1 MRKNTVKAYAKLNLS
16 LDVLGKRE
24 DGFHSMRMV
33 MQSVDLTDNIEIIT
47 DTGGEICVRT
57 NLAYLPNDGR
67 NIAARAA
74 DEFAKA
80 TGVEYNGLELRIQKR
95 IPVCA
100 GMGGGSSDAAAVLK
114 GLNEMYETGLSVK
127 ELMEI
132 GLRLGADVPY
142 CIMGGTALAEGIG
155 EELTALTPIPDCWF
169 VICKPRFSA
178 STPLIFAK
186 LDAQRITQRPD
197 TAGML
202 AAIECGNLVDMSRH
216 MFNVFEPVVAGEHRE
231 IREQQHV
238 LISSGALGAS
248 MSGTGP
254 TVFGVFADRGD
265 AERACSELRER
276 ERTVFIT
283 KPV

>member
-1 MRKNTVKAYAKLNLS
+1 MIKITVKVYAKLNLS

-24 DGFHSMRMV
+24 DGFHNMRMV
-33 MQSVDLTDNIEIIT
+33 MQSVDFADVVEIT
-47 DTGGEICVRT
+47 ADTGGGIGVRT
-57 NLAYLPNDGR
+57 NLAYLPNDER
-67 NIAARAA
+67 NIAVRAA
-74 DEFAKA
+74 LEFARE
-80 TGVEYNGLELRIQKR
+80 TGVEYNGLELNIQKR

-114 GLNEMYETGLSVK
+114 GLNELYKTELSLEK
-127 ELMEI
+127 LMEI

-155 EELTALTPIPDCWF
+155 EILTPLRPIQDCWF

-178 STPLIFAK
+178 STPLIFSK
-186 LDAQRITQRPD
+186 LDSLRITQRPD
-197 TAGML
+197 TASIL

-216 MFNVFEPVVAGEHRE
+216 MFNVFEPVVAAEHRE
-231 IREQQHV
+231 IREQQHI
-238 LISSGALGAS
+238 LISNGALGAS

-254 TVFGVFADRGD
+254 TVFGIFTDRKE
-265 AERACSELRER
+265 AERARSELKEHER
-276 ERTVFIT
+276 AVFIT